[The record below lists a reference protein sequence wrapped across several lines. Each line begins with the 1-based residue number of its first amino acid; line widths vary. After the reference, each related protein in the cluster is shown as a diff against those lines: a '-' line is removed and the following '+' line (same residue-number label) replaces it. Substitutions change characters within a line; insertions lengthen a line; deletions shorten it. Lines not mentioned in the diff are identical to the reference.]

1 MRWRFTG
8 RRGDA
13 AGGRVA
19 PPVMFR
25 DALRIASGAR
35 PPANPAYPR
44 DASAPAAT
52 T

>member
-8 RRGDA
+8 RHGDA